1 MLWHCILFFW
11 GGLAPYVIHSAAPNF
26 DVALVKPHVAR
37 TIAGDW
43 EKQEKLLDF
52 VGPHNGGTRIILNAV
67 SLRFAAAVAYGL
79 PLGAPPPVTAQ
90 PWMSSA
96 PWDIYAKTAGPCS
109 ADAQRTMLQR
119 LLADRFGLQVSWDA
133 KGRLHLVAGHRATL
147 KYD

>member
-1 MLWHCILFFW
+1 MLWHCILFVW
-11 GGLAPYVIHSAAPNF
+11 GSLASYVIHSAAPNF

-37 TIAGDW
+37 KIAGDW

-52 VGPHNGGTRIILNAV
+52 IGPHNGGTRIILNAV
-67 SLRFAAAVAYGL
+67 SLRYAAAVAYGL
-79 PLGAPPPVTAQ
+79 PLGAPLPITAQ

-96 PWDIYAKTAGPCS
+96 QWDIYAKTAGPCS
-109 ADAQRTMLQR
+109 ADAERTMLQH

-133 KGRLHLVAGHRATL
+133 RGRLHLVAAHRATL